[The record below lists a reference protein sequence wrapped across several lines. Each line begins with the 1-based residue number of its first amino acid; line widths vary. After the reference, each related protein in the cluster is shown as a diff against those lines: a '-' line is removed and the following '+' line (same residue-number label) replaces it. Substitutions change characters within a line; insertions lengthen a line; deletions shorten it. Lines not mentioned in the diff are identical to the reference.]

1 MSVNIAPM
9 NVYDRLILLIW
20 LVFAVY
26 WVLSA
31 ISAKRNVG
39 PRPGLRTQAV
49 MRVVIFVLVVL
60 VLRTP
65 ILYRGL
71 QNAQAYAPD
80 NMAAR
85 VIGVVLCALGIGL
98 AIWAR
103 ANLGR
108 NWGMPMSRK
117 ENPELVTTGPYTLI
131 RHPIYTGTITA
142 MLGSAI
148 TMSIIW
154 LLPLI
159 VFGMYFIFSARREEK
174 LMVEEFP
181 EQYRAYMQRTKMLV
195 PFVL

>member
-1 MSVNIAPM
+1 M
-9 NVYDRLILLIW
+9 NVYDRLILAIW

-39 PRPGLRTQAV
+39 RRPGLRTQAA
-49 MRVVIFVLVVL
+49 MRVAIFVLVVL

-65 ILYRGL
+65 LLYRGL
-71 QNAQAYAPD
+71 QNAQAYAPHS
-80 NMAAR
+80 MAAR
-85 VIGVVLCALGIGL
+85 MIGVILCALGIGL

-117 ENPELVTTGPYTLI
+117 ENPELVTTGPYTFI

-174 LMVEEFP
+174 LMIEEFP

>member
-65 ILYRGL
+65 LLYRGL

-117 ENPELVTTGPYTLI
+117 ENPELVTTGPYTFI

-174 LMVEEFP
+174 LMIEEFP